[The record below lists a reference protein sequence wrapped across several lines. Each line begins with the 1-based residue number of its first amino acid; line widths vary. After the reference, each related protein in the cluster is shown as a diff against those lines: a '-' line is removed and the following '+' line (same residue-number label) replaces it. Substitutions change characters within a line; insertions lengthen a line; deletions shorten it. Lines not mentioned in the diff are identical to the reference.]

1 MEEDDDDFTRH
12 VQVESEEE
20 ELVSGGGESNA
31 VDPDVEGMASSSPML
46 DDSIMSHN
54 ATMKIEGTPSR
65 YSVYLLY
72 RFKRTNTDA
81 EGAGSSWAFKSVF
94 GLNGPPKAATST
106 IKKAVASSSSS
117 PVQSS
122 LRPHA
127 LVPEGRIHY

>member
-1 MEEDDDDFTRH
+1 MSSSPRVASPRNMEEDDDDFTRH

-20 ELVSGGGESNA
+20 EELVSGGSESNA
-31 VDPDVEGMASSSPML
+31 VDADVEGMASSSPML

-72 RFKRTNTDA
+72 WYKRTYTDA
-81 EGAGSSWAFKSVF
+81 DGAGSSWAFKSVF

-117 PVQSS
+117 PV
-122 LRPHA
+122 H
-127 LVPEGRIHY
+127 E

>member
-1 MEEDDDDFTRH
+1 MSSSPRVASPRNMEEDDDDFTRH

-20 ELVSGGGESNA
+20 EELVSGGGESNA
-31 VDPDVEGMASSSPML
+31 VDPDAEGMASSPML

-72 RFKRTNTDA
+72 WYKRSYNDA

-117 PVQSS
+117 PV
-122 LRPHA
+122 H
-127 LVPEGRIHY
+127 E

>member
-12 VQVESEEE
+12 VQVESEEEE

-31 VDPDVEGMASSSPML
+31 VDPDVEGMASSPML

-72 RFKRTNTDA
+72 
-81 EGAGSSWAFKSVF
+81 
-94 GLNGPPKAATST
+94 
-106 IKKAVASSSSS
+106 
-117 PVQSS
+117 
-122 LRPHA
+122 
-127 LVPEGRIHY
+127 